1 MSPGLWTHSPQGIY
15 NDERAQCHFT
25 LLLMSRI
32 LITITCLRATR
43 RPSIQLSRVAVYPD
57 HYHCR
62 RQPYACKQYSNI
74 HSPPF
79 ISCSIASLISESLFL
94 IFYSHHVLF
103 VSLYLFSLILILLYP
118 LSGYYSRLRLLS
130 GLISTLRIFFVVTRA
145 STLWSDLSQ
154 GHSN

>member
-25 LLLMSRI
+25 LILMSRI

-43 RPSIQLSRVAVYPD
+43 RPSIQLSRGQINHAPSYTI
-57 HYHCR
+57 
-62 RQPYACKQYSNI
+62 SNI

-118 LSGYYSRLRLLS
+118 LSGYYSRLRPLS
-130 GLISTLRIFFVVTRA
+130 GLISTLRILFVVTRA
-145 STLWSDLSQ
+145 STLWSDLSL
-154 GHSN
+154 GL